1 MASEIVERQLSG
13 MGVSGAIIS
22 VLMAVIVLLAGV
34 IGIMYRQA
42 NKVYGYRL
50 AERDTLM
57 GALNDSK
64 TAMREMIEATKDRNE
79 VTEQLSDLISKQTS
93 AFATLELTVNN
104 HYTNLMQQQQRLEL
118 VVSSTADALRV
129 LTGIMRD
136 VRSQVTSVGSD
147 LKLAL
152 STSFSSFST
161 EMRGLVTSAIEGL
174 RKRPRT

>member
-22 VLMAVIVLLAGV
+22 VLMGVIVLLGGV

-79 VTEQLSDLISKQTS
+79 VTGQLADLIAKQTS

-104 HYTNLMQQQQRLEL
+104 HYANLAQQQQRLEL
-118 VVSSTADALRV
+118 VVSSTSDALRV
-129 LTGIMRD
+129 LNGIMRD
-136 VRSQVTSVGSD
+136 VRSQVTSVGND

-152 STSFSSFST
+152 STSFSGFSA
-161 EMRGLVTSAIEGL
+161 EMRGLVQSAVDNF
-174 RKRPRT
+174 RRRPRQ